1 MRRRLLFWPKTLPHE
16 QHTASAISTQSHGDQ
31 PPTALHPA
39 QNPSGI
45 ETQDSILQ
53 PISTQPTED
62 TKMTTPSE
70 GDLKLWWVPQIPMQA
85 FEVPVKDIDQAVLLL
100 NTLADYDRF
109 QLENNIK
116 GDYANCVSI
125 R

>member
-1 MRRRLLFWPKTLPHE
+1 
-16 QHTASAISTQSHGDQ
+16 
-31 PPTALHPA
+31 
-39 QNPSGI
+39 
-45 ETQDSILQ
+45 
-53 PISTQPTED
+53 
-62 TKMTTPSE
+62 MTTPSE